1 MGIAFD
7 GDGDRLAIID
17 DRGRFVPAEKV
28 AMLLVDGPV
37 AVRLGE
43 VVVLDIKASMQIE
56 RAVVRRGGQAVRMKS
71 GHAFMKRAVIERG
84 AVLGSEVSGH
94 LFFGALAG
102 IDDPLF
108 AALTL
113 ARWLAGG
120 SVALSDRVDGLPTF
134 HLSPD
139 LRLYIS
145 GAEID
150 ALLQSL
156 PARFPDAEAQRI
168 DGVRLVWPEGW
179 LLVRRSITEA
189 ACTLRFEG
197 EDAAAL
203 AAIRSRFAA
212 AYPAL
217 VPALDAALAAK
228 A

>member
-1 MGIAFD
+1 
-7 GDGDRLAIID
+7 
-17 DRGRFVPAEKV
+17 
-28 AMLLVDGPV
+28 
-37 AVRLGE
+37 
-43 VVVLDIKASMQIE
+43 
-56 RAVVRRGGQAVRMKS
+56 
-71 GHAFMKRAVIERG
+71 
-84 AVLGSEVSGH
+84 
-94 LFFGALAG
+94 
-102 IDDPLF
+102 
-108 AALTL
+108 
-113 ARWLAGG
+113 
-120 SVALSDRVDGLPTF
+120 VALSDRVDGLPTF